1 MRVEV
6 LGEEE
11 RGAAGNDAHCR
22 RDTGA
27 GVGVPEIARPQWSSG
42 ERVQFRAGDRG
53 AHTAVTIT
61 GERARAWRDFGG
73 NEGR

>member
-1 MRVEV
+1 MLFWTGKSGIASS
-6 LGEEE
+6 LGKF
-11 RGAAGNDAHCR
+11 RCLDGDCS
-22 RDTGA
+22 
-27 GVGVPEIARPQWSSG
+27 PQWTSG